1 MAKWHN
7 VYIVLFWLLLIMGTE
22 TTRPTPISKDLY
34 IKFGNKCR
42 TNNQG
47 ISIVLEKLVN
57 LYLKDGEK
65 IFST

>member
-1 MAKWHN
+1 
-7 VYIVLFWLLLIMGTE
+7 MGTE